1 MLPIDLLFVLLY
13 KTVLLAPS
21 LRPLLPLLGPI
32 PLRRGALSPL
42 YRARNGLP
50 GPWPLNL
57 LSIFLWV
64 IRCHL
69 ILRNLS
75 RGGRLRSLLACAVKS
90 FEGT

>member
-13 KTVLLAPS
+13 TTVLLAPS

-32 PLRRGALSPL
+32 TLRRGALSPL

-50 GPWPLNL
+50 SWALNL

-64 IRCHL
+64 IGCHL
-69 ILRNLS
+69 IMRDLS
-75 RGGRLRSLLACAVKS
+75 WGGRPRSLLACAVKS

>member
-1 MLPIDLLFVLLY
+1 MLHSDLLFVLLY

-21 LRPLLPLLGPI
+21 LRTVLPLLGSI

-42 YRARNGLP
+42 YRAGNGLP
-50 GPWPLNL
+50 TWGLNL

-64 IRCHL
+64 IGSHL

-75 RGGRLRSLLACAVKS
+75 RGGGLRSLLACAVKS